1 MERRAHGAAGLRPPL
16 ALGSRKTVRSI
27 DKLPA
32 IDHHRRTRA
41 MVTSGQMS
49 FLEELKRRNVVKVGV
64 LYFVASWLIL
74 QVGDVLFDALG
85 LPPTW
90 LRLVLALLILGFPLA
105 LIFSWVFELT
115 PEGIR
120 REKDIDRSQ
129 SITGDT
135 GRKINALIIVMLGL
149 AIGAVVVDRLVP
161 ETSTGGA
168 PGEAGKAPA
177 QPEADQTV
185 QAEPPSAS
193 PAAAAAAKFAP
204 PPDRSIAVLPF
215 VNMSGDAENEYFADG
230 ISEEILNFLA
240 GVPDLKVTARTSSFQ
255 FKGQNADLREVG
267 ATLNVAHL
275 LEGSVRRSGNRA
287 RITAQL
293 IRTSDG
299 YHLWSESYDRTL
311 EDTFEVQT
319 EIAESVTRALG
330 VVMDE
335 IKRQRML
342 DSGVRDVE
350 AFIAFQKGVAKFY
363 EAHNRQVSMGLMAEA
378 ADWFTQAIRLEPR
391 FASAYFLRS
400 DYYAHSATIDGVE
413 DDQRQAAYRNYMS
426 DLESASEYTPDAD
439 QKALIEVD
447 RTLASSNWRSLSD
460 RFENALDSRSCAEPV
475 WVEVAT
481 GFGFADQALA
491 FRRRL
496 IECDPLNSYL
506 YTTAVVAAIWAGR
519 PEEGLE
525 LARRADELF
534 DDEPFV
540 VGTLVTALIAAD
552 RLDEARQQAES
563 ITLWNR
569 DTMLTAVYAALGDTQ
584 RARSHAAKAID
595 SASPWLKR
603 YLAIQQS
610 AITGDREAA
619 NAAAAWMDAI
629 PMGQLMLA
637 ATTTECLCGA
647 PFDLE
652 ATPVF
657 RQRLEEAGF
666 DWPPPDV
673 MGNLRDAD

>member
-1 MERRAHGAAGLRPPL
+1 
-16 ALGSRKTVRSI
+16 
-27 DKLPA
+27 
-32 IDHHRRTRA
+32 

-64 LYFVASWLIL
+64 LYLVASWLIL

-120 REKDIDRSQ
+120 RERDIDRSQ

-149 AIGAVVVDRLVP
+149 AIGAVVVDRLIP
-161 ETSTGGA
+161 ETTPEQDSETSDLASAGTG
-168 PGEAGKAPA
+168 PA
-177 QPEADQTV
+177 SGDSSAAETS
-185 QAEPPSAS
+185 EPPA
-193 PAAAAAAKFAP
+193 ATAAAAAKFAP

-215 VNMSGDAENEYFADG
+215 VNMSGDVENEYFADG

-293 IRTSDG
+293 IRASDG

-335 IKRQRML
+335 TKRQRML

-363 EAHNRQVSMGLMAEA
+363 EAHNQQVSMGLMAEA
-378 ADWFTQAIRLEPR
+378 ADWFTQAIQLEPR
-391 FASAYFLRS
+391 FASAYFMRS

-413 DDQRQAAYRNYMS
+413 EERRQAAYGNYVS

-447 RTLASSNWRSLSD
+447 RTLASSNWRSLPE

-496 IECDPLNSYL
+496 IECDPLNSYH
-506 YTTAVVAAIWAGR
+506 YTTAVVAAIWARR
-519 PEEGLE
+519 PDEALE

-534 DDEPFV
+534 EDEPFV
-540 VGTLVTALIAAD
+540 EGTIVTALIASG
-552 RLDEARQQAES
+552 RLEEARQQAES

-569 DTMLTAVYAALGDTQ
+569 DMLLTPVYAALGETQ
-584 RARSHAAKAID
+584 SARSHAAKAID
-595 SASPWLKR
+595 GASPWLKR

-647 PFDLE
+647 PFDLD

-673 MGNLRDAD
+673 MGGPRDAD

>member
-1 MERRAHGAAGLRPPL
+1 
-16 ALGSRKTVRSI
+16 
-27 DKLPA
+27 
-32 IDHHRRTRA
+32 

-49 FLEELKRRNVVKVGV
+49 LLEELKRRNVVKVGV
-64 LYFVASWLIL
+64 LYLVASWLIL

-149 AIGAVVVDRLVP
+149 AIGAVVVDRLIP
-161 ETSTGGA
+161 ETTPDQDDVTPGGTR
-168 PGEAGKAPA
+168 PA
-177 QPEADQTV
+177 SEDISIAET
-185 QAEPPSAS
+185 AEPPAAS
-193 PAAAAAAKFAP
+193 AAAAAKFAP

-255 FKGQNADLREVG
+255 FKGQNADLRGVG

-335 IKRQRML
+335 TKRQRML

-378 ADWFTQAIRLEPR
+378 ADWFTQAIQLEPR
-391 FASAYFLRS
+391 FASAYFMRS

-426 DLESASEYTPDAD
+426 DLESASQYTPDAD

-496 IECDPLNSYL
+496 IECDPLNSYH
-506 YTTAVVAAIWAGR
+506 YTTAVVAAIWASR
-519 PEEGLE
+519 PEEALE

-540 VGTLVTALIAAD
+540 EGTLVTALIASG

-569 DTMLTAVYAALGDTQ
+569 DTMLTSVYAALGDK
-584 RARSHAAKAID
+584 RGARSHAAKAIGG
-595 SASPWLKR
+595 ASPWLKR

-647 PFDLE
+647 PFDLD

-673 MGNLRDAD
+673 MGNLRNAN